1 MELVELNEE
10 EFKGFAYHHEQASF
24 LQTIGW
30 ARLKHDTGWDYNLLG
45 FKDNGNVVAA
55 CMMLSKSTP
64 IKKKMFYAP
73 HGFILDYKNFE
84 LLDNFVSE
92 IKKYVKKN
100 NGIFFKIDPYVM
112 MVERDIDGKVIPG
125 GIDNHDVYYHMKK
138 LGFKEINGKVTEQTL
153 QSKWLFRLPIDGR
166 SYEEVFNEISSG
178 TRRMI
183 RKNEKFGVTIRE
195 GSLEDIEEFKKI
207 MDHTSSRRKFL
218 SRSKNYYESM
228 YKYLNSEGICRL
240 FFQELNLEKQI
251 DITSKELEE
260 LETEYKN
267 NIDQLNS
274 GVCNIN
280 PKKFETRQKELK
292 DRIDSTSKTLSEYKE
307 LLIKHGKVITLG
319 AVIYMIH
326 GDEVLSL
333 VGGDYLEFMKYQ
345 PFYTMH
351 DVMIKYACEN
361 KYKYYNFYGIGG
373 NLVESDPLYGIYL
386 MKKGFGGNVV
396 ELLGEFDY
404 PVSKFFYFV
413 YKVSYDVV
421 HKLKRLKTLFHK

>member
-1 MELVELNEE
+1 MELVKLEE
-10 EFKGFAYHHEQASF
+10 KEFKEFAYKHEQASF

-30 ARLKHDTGWDYNLLG
+30 AKLKHDTGWDYNLLG
-45 FKDNGNVVAA
+45 FKDNDKVVAA

-73 HGFILDYKNFE
+73 HGFILDYSDFT

-112 MVERDIDGKVIPG
+112 MVERDIDGKIVEG
-125 GIDNHDVYYHMKK
+125 GKDNRYIYNHLKK
-138 LGFKEINGKVTEQTL
+138 MGFKEINGKVTEQTL
-153 QSKWLFRLPIDGR
+153 QSKWLFRLPINGR
-166 SYEEVFNEISSG
+166 SYQDVFNEISSG

-183 RKNEKFGVTIRE
+183 RKNEKFGVTVRE
-195 GSLEDIEEFKKI
+195 GNIEDLDEFKKI

-218 SRSKNYYESM
+218 SRSKKYYESM
-228 YKYLNSEGICRL
+228 YKYLNEEGICRI
-240 FFQELNLEKQI
+240 FFLELDLEKQI
-251 DITSKELEE
+251 DISSNDLKLLEE
-260 LETEYKN
+260 EYDN
-267 NIDQLNS
+267 NLKELNS

-280 PKKFETRQKELK
+280 QKKFDAKQKELK
-292 DRIDSTSKTLSEYKE
+292 DRIDSTSKTLNEYKE
-307 LLIKHGKVITLG
+307 LNAKYGKKITLG
-319 AVIYMIH
+319 SVIYMIH

-351 DVMIKYACEN
+351 DYMIKYACEN
-361 KYKYYNFYGIGG
+361 NYKYYNFYGIGG

-386 MKKGFGGNVV
+386 MKKGFGGNVL

-413 YKVSYDVV
+413 YKVSYDIV
-421 HKLKRLKTLFHK
+421 HKLKKIKTLFHK

>member
-1 MELVELNEE
+1 MELLELTEE
-10 EFKGFAYHHEQASF
+10 EFKEFAYHHEQASF

-30 ARLKHDTGWDYNLLG
+30 AKLKHDTGWEYNLVG
-45 FKDNGNVVAA
+45 FKDNDKVVAA
-55 CMMLSKSTP
+55 CMLLSKQTP

-73 HGFILDYKNFE
+73 HGFILDYTNFN
-84 LLDNFVSE
+84 LLDNFVLE
-92 IKKYVKKN
+92 VKKYVKKN
-100 NGIFFKIDPYVM
+100 KGIFFKIDPYILK
-112 MVERDIDGKVIPG
+112 VERDIDGKVVDN
-125 GIDNHDVYYHMKK
+125 GIDNTYIYNHLRQ

-153 QSKWLFRLPIDGR
+153 QSKWLFRLPINGR
-166 SYEEVFNEISSG
+166 SYDEVFNEISSG

-183 RKNEKFGVTIRE
+183 RKNEKFGVTVRE
-195 GSLEDIEEFKKI
+195 GNIKDFDEFKKI
-207 MDHTSSRRKFL
+207 MDHTSSRREFL
-218 SRSKNYYESM
+218 SRSKEYYESM
-228 YKYLNSEGICRL
+228 YKYLNEEGICRI
-240 FFQELNLEKQI
+240 FFLELDLEKQI
-251 DITSKELEE
+251 DVTSKELEE
-260 LETEYKN
+260 LNKEYN
-267 NIDQLNS
+267 DNIEMLNS

-292 DRIDSTSKTLSEYKE
+292 DRIDSTDRTLSEYKE
-307 LLIKHGKVITLG
+307 LLIKYGKVITLG
-319 AVIYMIH
+319 SVIYMIH

-351 DVMIKYACEN
+351 DYMIKYACEN
-361 KYKYYNFYGIGG
+361 NYKYYNFYGIGG

-386 MKKGFGGNVV
+386 MKRGFGGNVV

-421 HKLKRLKTLFHK
+421 HKLKKLKTKIHK